1 MLTEL
6 VLFTGG
12 EYQLF
17 VLLHIRDP
25 LEAISGPDEP
35 IESVKRRYIPEE
47 LINVTEIWNY
57 TDCETAYPKVGEYE

>member
-17 VLLHIRDP
+17 VLLHVRDP
-25 LEAISGPDEP
+25 LDAKPGPNET
-35 IESVKRRYIPEE
+35 IESVKRRYVPEE
-47 LINVTEIWNY
+47 LVNVTEIWTY